1 MKAKTQNT
9 NATLSTRIIDFVYIG
24 GFISL
29 FTFTVMQI
37 LDAVALVSFFAATVL
52 TTILIIENYY

>member
-9 NATLSTRIIDFVYIG
+9 LASKILDIVYVS
-24 GFISL
+24 GFLTL

-37 LDAVALVSFFAATVL
+37 INS
-52 TTILIIENYY
+52 